1 MADRSAWTLAAA
13 AVFAAVTVTA
23 AGVVLF
29 QHTPPTAKK
38 ITGTDD
44 GTPGLA
50 WSFDVATALDRPWA
64 ELVDP
69 RAGVVFPNNAPSAI
83 EVGDTLVSAA
93 GVNRD
98 GYSLED
104 PVMIGIDANTG
115 ELRWQTPAAAV
126 SQCSDTPLD
135 GKIVCYAAAEKYEI
149 VTFDAESGDV
159 ERRPV
164 DESVFAVAVADD
176 TLYVVEG
183 DAENYDVRVHAGT
196 VDDLSATWVRQ
207 FEAGGGWEEIFS
219 GAALSVRDGIGLVGT
234 VWQSATFDARTGEEL
249 TGVEPDLC
257 ITSSRLVTGG
267 VVVQNQVECTTYD
280 SVTEVL
286 RAPEGQDLAR
296 VDSGAVHNPYVD
308 SPTDATVPVVLGDS
322 GFDRETGEKLWT
334 YPPLIQDV
342 GGQAVSAL
350 VAVIGDIGLLRDPA
364 TSSTSA
370 IDLRT
375 GEELWRRDEPSSLN
389 PSGFSDSIAVGED
402 GEALLALD
410 MRTGETLWR
419 APFDAIVD
427 TDVDTSWWGTA
438 IPRGEDWI
446 YVSAGTVLGLTPL

>member
-13 AVFAAVTVTA
+13 AVVAAVTVTA

-149 VTFDAESGDV
+149 VTFDAE
-159 ERRPV
+159 
-164 DESVFAVAVADD
+164 
-176 TLYVVEG
+176 
-183 DAENYDVRVHAGT
+183 NYDVRVHAGT

-207 FEAGGGWEEIFS
+207 FDAGGGWEEIFS
-219 GAALSVRDGIGLVGT
+219 GAALTVRDGIGLVGT
-234 VWQSATFDARTGEEL
+234 AWQSATFDARTGEEL

-296 VDSGAVHNPYVD
+296 VDSGAAHNPYVD

-402 GEALLALD
+402 GEALLSLD

-446 YVSAGTVLGLTPL
+446 YVSAGTVLGMTPL